1 MTALRWR
8 LAGGRGLWLA
18 VVAACAVAAAPAAEA
33 DAAGRANVAALQVAL
48 RANGLYSD
56 TVDGIFGPRTRRAVR
71 AFQRRRGL
79 AADGVPGRRTM
90 RALGRRGRPRLGR
103 RTIRVGASG
112 FDVAALQFRLAW
124 RGFPSGPFD
133 GGYGERTASALRRFQ
148 RWAGLTADGVA
159 GPGTIGALRGRIRT
173 SPVRLARPVSGPVSD
188 RFGPRGNR
196 FHTGLDFTAGYGASV
211 RAARAGRVVFASYD
225 AGGYGNKVVVS
236 HGYGT
241 ATHYAHLS
249 SISVSGGRFV
259 GLGARV
265 GRVGATGFA
274 TGPHLHFE
282 LRLRGAALDPLRALR

>member
-1 MTALRWR
+1 MSALRWR
-8 LAGGRGLWLA
+8 LAGGRGPRLA
-18 VVAACAVAAAPAAEA
+18 ALAACVLALVPAAQAE
-33 DAAGRANVAALQVAL
+33 AAGRANVAALQVAL
-48 RANGLYSD
+48 RAHGLYSD
-56 TVDGIFGPRTRRAVR
+56 TVDGIFGPGTRRAVR

-133 GGYGERTASALRRFQ
+133 GGYGARTASALRRFQ
-148 RWAGLTADGVA
+148 RWAGLAVDGVA
-159 GPGTIGALRGRIRT
+159 GPGTIRALRGRIRS
-173 SPVRLARPVSGPVSD
+173 SPVWLARPVRGPVSD

-196 FHTGLDFTAGYGASV
+196 FHTGLDFTAGYGVSV
-211 RAARAGRVVFASYD
+211 RAARAGRVVFAGFD
-225 AGGYGNKVVVS
+225 AGGYGNKVVVQ
-236 HGYGT
+236 HGYGA

-249 SISVSGGRFV
+249 SISVSRGSRV
-259 GLGARV
+259 GVGYRV

-282 LRLRGAALDPLRALR
+282 LRLRGAALDPLRAMR